1 MGHSLSAGL
10 PAGADRARRQGMWL
24 YTRGYLV
31 LVPLGIVLLVTGD
44 QPWDQY
50 LAMALTAGSYAAF
63 AALPAYR
70 RSGWVTA
77 AYLSVACPSVAW
89 LCANQLQQAGL
100 VCVLVPQVFS
110 FVRPAFRAATVS
122 LLFGVGAGVL
132 QSLRVGAETGGLTD
146 ALIVTAVVCGL
157 GLSQLVYMMRLSEE
171 IGRRGR
177 VIEELERTRAELAQA
192 HHDAGVMSERERL
205 SRDIHDTL
213 AQGFTSVLMLIQAAK
228 SALPPELAVV
238 GERLDLAAKVA
249 RSNVREAQALVAA
262 TVPADLD
269 DVSLETGIRGLIERL
284 TQETG
289 VNCHLETA
297 GPARAMAPATQ
308 VIMLRT
314 AQESLANVRKHAQ
327 ASEVRVRLCF
337 RARTVLLE
345 VTDDGQGFGPDRP
358 SGFGLRGMRQRARQ
372 ADGVAEIVS
381 APGAGTTVRVEI
393 PDVG

>member
-1 MGHSLSAGL
+1 MG
-10 PAGADRARRQGMWL
+10 L
-24 YTRGYLV
+24 YTRGYLL

-50 LAMALTAGSYAAF
+50 LALGLTAASYAAF
-63 AALPAYR
+63 AALPGPR

-100 VCVLVPQVFS
+100 VCVLVPQVFA
-110 FVRPAFRAATVS
+110 FVRPAFRAAAVS

-132 QSLRVGAETGGLTD
+132 QSLRGRAELGGLTD
-146 ALIVTAVVCGL
+146 ALIVTAIVCGL

-177 VIEELERTRAELAQA
+177 VIAELERTRAELAQA

-213 AQGFTSVLMLIQAAK
+213 AQGFTSVLMLIQAAR
-228 SALPPELAVV
+228 SALPPGPDLAVV
-238 GERLDLAAKVA
+238 GERLELAAEVA

-297 GPARAMAPATQ
+297 GPVRAMAPATQ

-337 RARTVLLE
+337 RAQTVLLE
-345 VTDDGQGFGPDRP
+345 VTDDGLGFGPDRP
-358 SGFGLRGMRQRARQ
+358 SGFGLRGMRKRAWQ
-372 ADGVAEIVS
+372 ADGAAEIIS